1 SREQETSAIVSALVD
16 VLSGHAT
23 VPAALPLPDTCR
35 LCGIAGCLGCDFF
48 ASADDEVSAAPAVAA
63 TDPGRRRNDTKKSK
77 YRGVRQRPWGKWAA
91 EIRDPRRAVRKWLGT
106 FDTAEAAA
114 MAYDRA
120 AIEFRGQRAKLNFP
134 FPDQTPPAPESA
146 TEGSHPI
153 GAPGESPPHGDL
165 RDEHPVTTAERYC
178 RFAWNVFDG
187 VKAFPPPTPE
197 ALMDDIDAA
206 ISALEYTRS
215 TAALLASSSS
225 KVEEEAA
232 PESEIDQ
239 APGTSLEPVYDKRIA
254 DEAYKAAC
262 AALAAGKPDTAIRSL
277 HVALASCPPEK

>member
-23 VPAALPLPDTCR
+23 APAALPLPDTCR

-63 TDPGRRRNDTKKSK
+63 TDPGRRRRNDTKKSK

-134 FPDQTPPAPESA
+134 FPDQTPPAPEQQQVS
-146 TEGSHPI
+146 EM
-153 GAPGESPPHGDL
+153 L
-165 RDEHPVTTAERYC
+165 RSGNNKQTPMHRDFDF

-239 APGTSLEPVYDKRIA
+239 PPGTSSEPVYDKRIA

-262 AALAAGKPDTAIRSL
+262 AALAAGK
-277 HVALASCPPEK
+277 